1 MKNNN
6 QEKYDKFRGRIDVV
20 ATLMTAKNRNG
31 DHKED
36 PAVHGKFLN
45 SGTRTLDLLGIGKQ
59 IRSQEFVIPL
69 RVSR

>member
-20 ATLMTAKNRNG
+20 ATLMAAKNRNG

-45 SGTRTLDLLGIGKQ
+45 SGTRT
-59 IRSQEFVIPL
+59 
-69 RVSR
+69 